1 MLFLFDFHP
10 LLGREKLKKSWI
22 IIDLIDVFLFDGY
35 LIGAVCGLRNIVC
48 PWIMK

>member
-1 MLFLFDFHP
+1 MQFLFDFHP
-10 LLGREKLKKSWI
+10 LLVCEKLKKSWDA
-22 IIDLIDVFLFDGY
+22 IDFIDVFLFDGY